1 METVKLKEYD
11 LKRVIARARKE
22 YGYINRG
29 DEDLYYPQLG
39 YMEHKIYD
47 VYEEIQITDR
57 KLQLALIISIYDLKS
72 IVDDKE
78 YDYIDI
84 VDDKVIKYAKKL
96 QMLFNPYLN
105 KDIYI
110 NKSMCK
116 SNKDLFILP
125 IKCMLRIYDSIDF
138 WRERYGVGGYF
149 KMLEEMV
156 INIME
161 IGKYP
166 YALEEDYLV

>member
-1 METVKLKEYD
+1 MIKL
-11 LKRVIARARKE
+11 LS
-22 YGYINRG
+22 
-29 DEDLYYPQLG
+29 
-39 YMEHKIYD
+39 M
-47 VYEEIQITDR
+47 
-57 KLQLALIISIYDLKS
+57 LKS
-72 IVDDKE
+72 FKC
-78 YDYIDI
+78 
-84 VDDKVIKYAKKL
+84 
-96 QMLFNPYLN
+96 YLN